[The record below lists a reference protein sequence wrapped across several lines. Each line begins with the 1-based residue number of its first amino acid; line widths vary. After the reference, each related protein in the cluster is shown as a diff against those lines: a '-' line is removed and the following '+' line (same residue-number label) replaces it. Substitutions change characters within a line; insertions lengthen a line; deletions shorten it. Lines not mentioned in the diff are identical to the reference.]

1 VKRRVLFIV
10 TSDPRVSA
18 RPAEAVRIAAGVGAW
33 KSLEAVLYLR
43 GPAVLMLGESA
54 EELMDGDNFVRYLPL
69 AAEAGRRLCVQR
81 GSPVLADAREAGV
94 SFETLDDDELA
105 RLTADSQCVVRF

>member
-33 KSLEAVLYLR
+33 EMLEAVLYLR
-43 GPAVLMLGESA
+43 GPAVLALGESA
-54 EELMDGDNFVRYLPL
+54 EDLVDGDNFVRYVPL
-69 AAEAGRRLCVQR
+69 AAEAGRHICVQR
-81 GSPVLADAREAGV
+81 NSPLLAKLGETQV
-94 SFETLDDDELA
+94 SFHPVDDDELA
-105 RLTADSQCVVRF
+105 RLTADSDCVVRF